1 MSDTASDS
9 LIEYPCDFPIKV
21 MGEAHEDFAGT
32 VCHVVRAHAPDFDA
46 GSIQA
51 RASTGGRY
59 VSLTCTVRVQSREQL
74 DNLYRDL
81 STHPAVAMVL

>member
-1 MSDTASDS
+1 MSEQPES

-21 MGEAHEDFAGT
+21 MGMASDDFAGI
-32 VCHVVRAHAPDFDA
+32 VCHLVRAHAPDFDST
-46 GSIQA
+46 SIST
-51 RASTGGRY
+51 RASAGGKY
-59 VSLTCTVRVQSREQL
+59 ISVTCTVRVVSRDQL

>member
-1 MSDTASDS
+1 MSGDAPES
-9 LIEYPCDFPIKV
+9 LIEYPCEFPIKV
-21 MGEAHEDFAGT
+21 MGAASDAFAGI

-46 GSIQA
+46 ETIST
-51 RASTGGRY
+51 RASAGGKY
-59 VSLTCTVRVQSREQL
+59 VSVTCTVRVVSREQL

>member
-1 MSDTASDS
+1 MSDGAQES

-21 MGEAHEDFAGT
+21 MGAASDEFAGI
-32 VCHVVRAHAPDFDA
+32 VCHLVQAHAPDFDA
-46 GSIQA
+46 ASIST
-51 RASTGGRY
+51 RASAGGKY
-59 VSLTCTVRVQSREQL
+59 VSVTCTVRVVSREQL

>member
-1 MSDTASDS
+1 MSGNQDS

-21 MGEAHEDFAGT
+21 MGVASDRFADI
-32 VCHVVRAHAPDFDA
+32 VCHVVRAHAPEFDPA
-46 GSIQA
+46 TMTQRG
-51 RASTGGRY
+51 STGGRY
-59 VSLTCTVRVQSREQL
+59 VSVTCTVRVSSRQQL

>member
-1 MSDTASDS
+1 MSAGAADS

-21 MGEAHEDFAGT
+21 MGAASADFAGI
-32 VCHVVRAHAPDFDA
+32 VCHLVRAHAPDVDA
-46 GSIQA
+46 DSIST
-51 RASTGGRY
+51 RASAGGKY
-59 VSLTCTVRVQSREQL
+59 VSVTCTVRVESREQL

>member
-1 MSDTASDS
+1 MSAGAADS

-21 MGEAHEDFAGT
+21 MGAASADFAGI
-32 VCHVVRAHAPDFDA
+32 VCHLVRAHAPDYDA
-46 GSIQA
+46 ASIST
-51 RASTGGRY
+51 RASAGGKY
-59 VSLTCTVRVQSREQL
+59 VSVTCTVRVESREQL